1 MKNITQIF
9 KDNYH
14 LMDIPQVE
22 ELIEYT
28 QELEGMVLERK
39 LEDVNDKELILKS
52 IIQDVLTSCNDME
65 EHMLLHDRYPEIYP
79 KPDSETILKNLKKYI
94 LEVNRDYQL
103 KL

>member
-9 KDNYH
+9 KNNYH

-39 LEDVNDKELILKS
+39 LDDVNDKELILKS
-52 IIQDVLTSCNDME
+52 IIQDVLISCNDME

-94 LEVNRDYQL
+94 LGVNRDYQL
-103 KL
+103 NL

>member
-1 MKNITQIF
+1 
-9 KDNYH
+9 
-14 LMDIPQVE
+14 MDIPQVE

-39 LEDVNDKELILKS
+39 LDDVNDKELILKS
-52 IIQDVLTSCNDME
+52 IIQDVLISCNDME

-94 LEVNRDYQL
+94 LGVNRDYQL
-103 KL
+103 NL